1 MYLKD
6 INKLKEYKIK
16 NINANEI
23 VKRRL
28 YDMGLINGTKIKLL
42 YRSPSN
48 RIKAYFI
55 KESII
60 AIRDKDASLIEVY
73 ND

>member
-1 MYLKD
+1 MYLD
-6 INKLKEYKIK
+6 NISKLKEYKIK

-28 YDMGLINGTKIKLL
+28 YDIGIIDGANIKLL
-42 YRSPSN
+42 YISPSKK
-48 RIKAYFI
+48 IKAYLVRD
-55 KESII
+55 SII
-60 AIRDKDASLIEVY
+60 SIRNSDACLIEVY